1 MDEPRYGQRE
11 LEQSIAAQNAAIAAK
26 EKAER
31 EKQEADAKKKERLR
45 DEIRFWIP
53 IVISVISLIVSIVK

>member
-1 MDEPRYGQRE
+1 MAEPRYGQRE

-26 EKAER
+26 EKAKR

-45 DEIRFWIP
+45 DEIRFWTP